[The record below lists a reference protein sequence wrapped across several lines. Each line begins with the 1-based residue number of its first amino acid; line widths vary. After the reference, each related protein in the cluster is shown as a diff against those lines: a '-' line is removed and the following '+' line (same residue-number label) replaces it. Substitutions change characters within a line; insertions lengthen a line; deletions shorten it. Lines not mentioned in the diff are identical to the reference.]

1 MQDFRIMMPR
11 MILVHEFNMAKRI
24 VRVMMNGHE
33 ILRLFPK
40 LAKSNRVRESDGI
53 DHASYK
59 KDKFD
64 TGHVRVGDVE
74 ARS

>member
-1 MQDFRIMMPR
+1 M
-11 MILVHEFNMAKRI
+11 HEFNIAKRT
-24 VRVMMNGHE
+24 VRAMVNGHE
-33 ILRLFPK
+33 SLRQSPK
-40 LAKSNRVRESDGI
+40 LTKSNWVKDSDGI
-53 DHASYK
+53 VHASYK

>member
-1 MQDFRIMMPR
+1 MMMPR
-11 MILVHEFNMAKRI
+11 MILMHEFNMAKRI
-24 VRVMMNGHE
+24 LRAMVNGHE
-33 ILRLFPK
+33 SLRLFPK
-40 LAKSNRVRESDGI
+40 LTKSNWVRESAEI
-53 DHASYK
+53 DHVSLTYNI